1 MYIDQGRVIARIYD
15 HCLSPTEEQLPL
27 QWVLTEVERVDAS
40 LCTDLDNTNQFWR
53 LETAILE
60 VEPFT
65 DEYSFSAAGNFA
77 RACMVEINPFIGGV
91 GRRRVQIA
99 DIQDQARYTTA
110 GISEFLSGIS
120 IPGLS
125 TFGLEEV
132 GFYRKKNGQ
141 VFARVSPPPTRA
153 FSLTIYYEPL
163 TDLELQ
169 DADVLASF
177 RSAQQAAFPLLEV
190 RASFNLLSGLDH
202 KPESVIQRK
211 LRALESEIAYCTAQ
225 WNDYRMQDNQ
235 EEDSGVIEGFTLGR
249 RYSGRGYVG

>member
-1 MYIDQGRVIARIYD
+1 MLIDQGRVIARIYD

-53 LETAILE
+53 LDTTVLE
-60 VEPFT
+60 IEPYA
-65 DEYSFSAAGNFA
+65 DEYSISASGNFA
-77 RACMVEINPFIGGV
+77 RACMVEMNPVVGGY

-99 DIQDQARYTTA
+99 DIQDQQRYTTA
-110 GISEFLSGIS
+110 GMSEFLSGIS
-120 IPGLS
+120 FLGL
-125 TFGLEEV
+125 TVFGLDEI
-132 GFYRKKNGQ
+132 GFYRRRNGQ
-141 VFARVSPPPTRA
+141 VYARVSPPPTRA

-190 RASFNLLSGLDH
+190 RASYNLLSGLDH
-202 KPESVIQRK
+202 KPENVIQRK
-211 LRALESEIAYCTAQ
+211 LRALESEIAYCAAQ

-235 EEDSGVIEGFTLGR
+235 EEDSGVIEGFSLGR
-249 RYSGRGYVG
+249 RYAGRGYVG